1 MTVDDV
7 LRDFKGKIRGSIPA
21 SIDVTDVEFEG
32 ALLVIY
38 TKTPDL
44 FAKGKDLVKK
54 IYLSIIETEVEDG
67 DTWFKYCDLDWT
79 VQDIVQFETFTLKT
93 LIRKGS

>member
-7 LRDFKGKIRGSIPA
+7 LREIKGKIRGSIPV

-44 FAKGKDLVKK
+44 FAKSKDLV
-54 IYLSIIETEVEDG
+54 
-67 DTWFKYCDLDWT
+67 
-79 VQDIVQFETFTLKT
+79 
-93 LIRKGS
+93 